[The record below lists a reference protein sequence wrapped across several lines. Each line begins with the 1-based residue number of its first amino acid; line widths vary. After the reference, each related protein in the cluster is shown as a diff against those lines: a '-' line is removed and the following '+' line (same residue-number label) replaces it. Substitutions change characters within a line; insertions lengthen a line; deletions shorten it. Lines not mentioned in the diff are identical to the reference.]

1 MQDHNQ
7 VEQITEGGTPVYV
20 FNHKKTMKGPGKKHR
35 LPFYNPSMALNRDFS
50 ILVSQWLLDNR
61 RGAVHFL
68 DGLAASGIR
77 GLRFCHELE
86 GDYDV
91 VINDWSKDAF
101 QLIEKNL
108 GASGYS
114 HGMAS
119 QSNLHVLLSSKRFH
133 YIDVDPFGSPVYFL
147 DAAMR
152 SILDNGVVACT
163 ATDTAALS
171 GVYPKVCRRRY
182 AATPFHC
189 ACMHEI
195 GLRILL
201 GVICREA
208 AQYEKGITPLA
219 CYCKDH
225 YYRIYVQ
232 VKHGASC
239 ANESIQQLQMVQE
252 EQVSLK
258 EHGETMIG
266 PLWLGKLQD
275 ISMMQRCLTSF
286 YDKQLEASREL
297 LWLMEHLMEEA
308 DGAPFF
314 YTNDEMASTFRIPP
328 PKMTDI
334 FHILHEKGYEVHGT
348 HCTANGFKTTAS
360 RQVLQEL
367 FA

>member
-1 MQDHNQ
+1 MLEYTQI
-7 VEQITEGGTPVYV
+7 ERITEGATPVYV
-20 FNHKKTMKGPGKKHR
+20 FKHKKTVKGPGKKHN
-35 LPFYNPSMALNRDFS
+35 LPFYNPTMALNRDFS
-50 ILVSQWLLDNR
+50 ILVAQWLLDSCP
-61 RGAVHFL
+61 GPLHFL

-91 VINDWSKDAF
+91 VINDWSTDAF
-101 QLIEKNL
+101 HLIEKNL
-108 GASGYS
+108 GVSGYL
-114 HGMAS
+114 HGIAS
-119 QSNLHVLLSSKRFH
+119 QSNLPVLLSSKRFH
-133 YIDVDPFGSPVYFL
+133 YIDVDPFGCPVYFL
-147 DAAMR
+147 NAAMR
-152 SILDNGVVACT
+152 SILDKGVVACT

-182 AATPFHC
+182 AATPFHG

-232 VKHGASC
+232 VHQGTSF
-239 ANESIQQLQMVQE
+239 ANESIKQLQMVQG

-258 EHGETMIG
+258 EQGRTMIG
-266 PLWLGKLQD
+266 PLWLGRIQD
-275 ISMMQRCLTSF
+275 VPMIQRCLTLF
-286 YDKQLEASREL
+286 YGKQLETSREL
-297 LWLMEHLMEEA
+297 LWLLEHLTEEA

-314 YTNDEMASTFRIPP
+314 YTNDEMASAFMIPP

-334 FHILHEKGYEVHGT
+334 FHILHEKGYKVHGT
-348 HCTANGFKTTAS
+348 HCTPNGFKTTAS
-360 RQVLQEL
+360 RQVLHEL